1 MLLGFSVAAGV
12 AACSFAVESIAVTR
26 SSLRR
31 PPVALLLHL
40 VALAVM
46 AAGCI
51 ALTGRPIFSVG
62 AALVLP
68 GLLAVVGNAKYASL
82 REPIVFSDLSL
93 FSQVFSH
100 PRLYLPLLGF
110 GKLVVVLVGIAAVVA
125 AFVAES
131 PVAFGQR
138 SAAAVVALIGWPVC
152 VALSRRLTLT
162 QHPFSDQ
169 RRFGFFA
176 AFTAYLINGLSRAE
190 RRAFARAVGTGPFS
204 SGTPDARPDVIVIQS
219 ESYFDA
225 RRLGECVSGAPY
237 AHFDR
242 AKRESFEQ
250 GELTVPAWGANT
262 MRSEFGMLT
271 GLTSPELG
279 FAQFYPYMFVRR
291 ACASL
296 AGYFSRGGYRTVAVH
311 PYHADFFGRRR
322 AFAHMH
328 FERFLD
334 IGNFGDASR
343 VGPYVGDVAVA
354 EKIIDLLEDCGG
366 KPLFAF
372 AITMENHGPLHLET
386 VSPGESAAR
395 HTLGDDARWHDL
407 TAYLRHVENADA
419 MIGRLT
425 RYLRERNRP
434 TVLCFYGDH
443 VPAMACVFDALATE
457 PNHSDY
463 FIWRNFGNDVGKRRD
478 ADVATLGSTIQ
489 RAMMHA
495 AHVNTNS
502 RTELQQMPA

>member
-1 MLLGFSVAAGV
+1 VLLGFSVAAGV
-12 AACSFAVESIAVTR
+12 AACSFAVEALAVTR

-40 VALAVM
+40 AALAVM

-68 GLLAVVGNAKYASL
+68 GLLAVVGNAKFASL
-82 REPIVFSDLSL
+82 REPLVFSDLSL

-100 PRLYLPLLGF
+100 PRLYLPFLGF
-110 GKLVVVLVGIAAVVA
+110 GKLAAILAGIAAVAA
-125 AFVAES
+125 AFVAERS
-131 PVAFGQR
+131 VAYGQR
-138 SAAAVVALIGWPVC
+138 YAAAVVALIGLSVC
-152 VALSRRLTLT
+152 VALSRRLPLTL
-162 QHPFSDQ
+162 HPFSDQ

-176 AFTAYLINGLSRAE
+176 AFTAYLINGLSSAQ
-190 RRAFARAVGTGPFS
+190 RRAFARAVGAGAFS
-204 SGTPDARPDVIVIQS
+204 TGTPDTQPDVIVIQS

-262 MRSEFGMLT
+262 MRSEFAMLT

-279 FAQFYPYMFVRR
+279 FARFYPYMFVRR

-334 IGNFGDASR
+334 IGDFRDASR
-343 VGPYVGDVAVA
+343 VGPYVGDLAVA
-354 EKIIDLLEDCGG
+354 EKIIDLLQESDD

-386 VSPGESAAR
+386 VLPGESGAR

-425 RYLRERNRP
+425 RCLRERNRP
-434 TVLCFYGDH
+434 AVLCFYGDH
-443 VPAMACVFDALATE
+443 VPAMSSVFGALATE
-457 PNHSDY
+457 PTRSDY
-463 FIWRNFGNDVGKRRD
+463 FIWRNFGSDVGERRD
-478 ADVATLGSTIQ
+478 ADVETLGSTIQ
-489 RAMMHA
+489 RAMRHA
-495 AHVNTNS
+495 AHVNTDPHN
-502 RTELQQMPA
+502 ELQQMPA